1 MQAYRHILLAT
12 DFGDG
17 SEIIAQRAHDLAQRY
32 QAKLSLLH
40 VIDYIP
46 IADSAY
52 GPAVPF
58 DVSISEDL
66 LQSAKRRLG
75 ELAQP
80 LGVSEADCW
89 VEIGSPKVE
98 VIRIAEE
105 NGVDLIVLGTHGKH
119 GLQLLLGSTSSSVLH
134 YTKCDVLAIRVQN
147 P

>member
-1 MQAYRHILLAT
+1 MQAYRHILLST

-17 SEIIAQRAHDLAQRY
+17 SEAVARRAHELAQLY

-40 VIDYIP
+40 VVDYMP

-58 DVSISEDL
+58 DMDLSEEL
-66 LQSAKRRLG
+66 MKTAKRRLASMAEG
-75 ELAQP
+75 
-80 LGVSEADCW
+80 LGVSESDCR

-98 VIRIAEE
+98 VIRVAEE
-105 NGVDLIVLGTHGKH
+105 TGVDLIVLGSHGKH

-134 YTKCDVLAIRVQN
+134 YTKCDVLAVRLKDA
-147 P
+147 